1 MHIRCLITCLTHC
14 TSLAMIR
21 FHLIESTVIS
31 TKVLGV
37 IGENFSKFPL
47 FLEEK
52 IDTLYGTLGAVVLTV
67 WSLDQQQKHHL
78 GIC

>member
-14 TSLAMIR
+14 TSLATIK
-21 FHLIESTVIS
+21 FHLSENEVVS

-47 FLEEK
+47 FWEEK
-52 IDTLYGTLGAVVLTV
+52 IDTLYGTLGAVVLKV
-67 WSLDQQQKHHL
+67 WSLDQQQ
-78 GIC
+78 